1 LLFTFLNVD
10 IFAYYTTT
18 HIYQQA
24 FDNWLHLGEFSP
36 MADYTKLDLD
46 EASEI
51 LGLYGITHID
61 EIVPLSLGISNSNYK
76 ICTHKGDYLL
86 KVSND
91 KNTDELTGEMRILQ
105 HLSDQGFDLS
115 LTPFEK
121 NGGGTVYH
129 IGDKF
134 GVVFPFVRGIPP
146 GPSDITCCEIGRSLA
161 KLHMVNIEK
170 TKVGTLR
177 DHEEVGFGATQ
188 IIAYVA
194 SKNCP
199 QDFKDA
205 FHSLF
210 PHSLHSFTEINWN
223 DSIIHGDL
231 YYDNTLFQNESLE
244 IILDFEQ
251 GGIGE
256 SILDLGISISGTC
269 LEKGMII
276 APLVKSFMRGYQ
288 SVRELPKEERA
299 HLADAICLGLL
310 SIALWRIK
318 RFKEKNMNPLM
329 SDSYKELLYRAQLFS
344 TLVKNE
350 KLL

>member
-1 LLFTFLNVD
+1 
-10 IFAYYTTT
+10 
-18 HIYQQA
+18 
-24 FDNWLHLGEFSP
+24 
-36 MADYTKLDLD
+36 MADYTKLDLK

-51 LGLYGITHID
+51 LSLYNITHID
-61 EIVPLSLGISNSNYK
+61 ELVPLSLGISNSNYK
-76 ICTHKGDYLL
+76 VCTKKGDYLL

-91 KNTDELTGEMRILQ
+91 KNTDELTGETIILQ
-105 HLSDQGFDLS
+105 HLADQGFELS
-115 LTPFEK
+115 LTPYEK
-121 NGGGTVYH
+121 SSSGPVYH
-129 IGDKF
+129 VGDKF

-146 GPSDITCCEIGRSLA
+146 GPSDITCSEIGRSLA
-161 KLHMVNIEK
+161 KLHLVDISSPK
-170 TKVGTLR
+170 KGSLR
-177 DHEEVGFGATQ
+177 HHEEVGFGASQ
-188 IIAYVA
+188 IISYVA
-194 SKNCP
+194 SKSCP
-199 QDFKDA
+199 EDFRDA

-210 PHSLHSFTEINWN
+210 PHSLHSFSEIKWSE
-223 DSIIHGDL
+223 SIIHGDL

-244 IILDFEQ
+244 VILDFEQ

-269 LEKGMII
+269 LEKGIII

-329 SDSYKELLYRAQLFS
+329 SDSYKELLYRAEVFS